1 MTLPVVAAGQS
12 TFGIRGGLSIA
23 SFGGDDAGDPASRK
37 GFSIGGFFNVPLSG
51 TIGVEVGAGFVQK
64 GATETE
70 LGVETEL
77 AINYIEIPLLLTL
90 SPPTTGNVGFNFF
103 VGPALSFKTSCDAS
117 VSEDGVTVNFAC
129 AVADL
134 PLKSFDLGAMVGAG
148 LEFGLTESASL
159 VFDLFY
165 NLGLTKIDN
174 SGVDDDTK
182 NRAFSILAGVSFP
195 VGG

>member
-1 MTLPVVAAGQS
+1 M
-12 TFGIRGGLSIA
+12 
-23 SFGGDDAGDPASRK
+23 
-37 GFSIGGFFNVPLSG
+37 
-51 TIGVEVGAGFVQK
+51 
-64 GATETE
+64 
-70 LGVETEL
+70 